1 MSSLKQKTISGLL
14 WSFID
19 NFSKLGLTFV
29 IGIILARL
37 LDPREFGLIGM
48 ITIFIALSQSL
59 VDSGFTQALIRK
71 KDCTQADYSTVFY
84 FNLFIGIILYTV
96 LFFSAGAIS
105 RFFDEPQLL
114 LIVQVVGLSIIV
126 NAFTIVQRARLTKA
140 INFKLQT
147 KISIIA
153 SLSSGVIGIMM
164 AYSGYGVWSLVFKTL
179 LGFTITSF
187 LLWIW
192 NKWKPSFE
200 FSRNSFKEMFSFGY
214 KLLISGLIDTA
225 YQNIYL
231 LVIGKYFSAAE
242 LGFYTRA
249 DQFSNLP
256 SKNITSVI
264 QRVSYP
270 VLAEIQHD
278 IPRLKTAYQKIIKST
293 MLITFVSMIILA
305 AVAKPLVLTLVG
317 EKWLPS
323 VIYLQ
328 LLSFG
333 GMLYPLHAV
342 NLNMLNVQGRSDLF
356 LRLEIIKKILAI
368 PVIVVGVLLG
378 IKAMIVGMIIIS
390 MIAFFL
396 NSYYSGQHIG
406 YSSMQQLKDILPSF
420 ILAIFIGSI
429 THLIG
434 AFLILPNYLILII
447 QLIAGGGFFILITEL
462 FKMQDYLFVKEIF
475 LDKVLKR

>member
-1 MSSLKQKTISGLL
+1 
-14 WSFID
+14 
-19 NFSKLGLTFV
+19 
-29 IGIILARL
+29 
-37 LDPREFGLIGM
+37 
-48 ITIFIALSQSL
+48 
-59 VDSGFTQALIRK
+59 
-71 KDCTQADYSTVFY
+71 
-84 FNLFIGIILYTV
+84 
-96 LFFSAGAIS
+96 
-105 RFFDEPQLL
+105 
-114 LIVQVVGLSIIV
+114 
-126 NAFTIVQRARLTKA
+126 
-140 INFKLQT
+140 
-147 KISIIA
+147 
-153 SLSSGVIGIMM
+153 
-164 AYSGYGVWSLVFKTL
+164 
-179 LGFTITSF
+179 
-187 LLWIW
+187 
-192 NKWKPSFE
+192 
-200 FSRNSFKEMFSFGY
+200 
-214 KLLISGLIDTA
+214 
-225 YQNIYL
+225 
-231 LVIGKYFSAAE
+231 
-242 LGFYTRA
+242 
-249 DQFSNLP
+249 
-256 SKNITSVI
+256 
-264 QRVSYP
+264 
-270 VLAEIQHD
+270 
-278 IPRLKTAYQKIIKST
+278 
-293 MLITFVSMIILA
+293 
-305 AVAKPLVLTLVG
+305 
-317 EKWLPS
+317 
-323 VIYLQ
+323 LQ